1 MLTLTKKAMARFELA
16 APIMKA
22 KREAL
27 MQGISKSDRDAF
39 FRVLD
44 ELDNNIAQS
53 VSETENKPETMV

>member
-1 MLTLTKKAMARFELA
+1 MARFELA